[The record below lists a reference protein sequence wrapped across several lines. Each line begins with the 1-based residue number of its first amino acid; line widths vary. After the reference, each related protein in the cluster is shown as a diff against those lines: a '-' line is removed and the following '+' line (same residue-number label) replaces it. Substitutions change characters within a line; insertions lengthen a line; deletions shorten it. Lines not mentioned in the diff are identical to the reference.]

1 MSATCKTC
9 FFIGHRDTPDTI
21 YPVLLGEV
29 ERHITEFGV
38 GEFIVGHCGRFD
50 RLAARAVKESKARHP
65 EVELTLLL
73 PYHPA
78 KRPIQKPEGFD
89 SMFYPPGM
97 EKVPYRA
104 AIVVANRYV
113 VDHVDYLIAYAWQ
126 PGSNAKEL
134 VMYAYKRGKV
144 TISDLRDM
152 LHAK

>member
-1 MSATCKTC
+1 
-9 FFIGHRDTPDTI
+9 
-21 YPVLLGEV
+21 
-29 ERHITEFGV
+29 
-38 GEFIVGHCGRFD
+38 
-50 RLAARAVKESKARHP
+50 
-65 EVELTLLL
+65 
-73 PYHPA
+73 
-78 KRPIQKPEGFD
+78 
-89 SMFYPPGM
+89 MFYPPGM

-104 AIVVANRYV
+104 AIVAANRYV